1 MKKVVFITLLGL
13 LSVVGYSQKATDNFA
28 GKWKTEK
35 GIIIDIAKNGNSFN
49 GTAGARLVLDDL
61 HYTSGVW
68 KGTFIRP
75 LKNEKNE
82 CTAIVQDN
90 KIKITIKSENGSET
104 IVWIKQ

>member
-1 MKKVVFITLLGL
+1 MKKIFFISLLGL
-13 LSVVGYSQKATDNFA
+13 LSFAGYSQKATDNFA

-35 GIIIDIAKNGNSFN
+35 GIIIEIVKNGNSFN

-75 LKNEKNE
+75 LKNQKNE
-82 CTAIVQDN
+82 CTAIIQDN
-90 KIKITIKSENGSET
+90 KIKILIKNENSSET
-104 IVWIKQ
+104 IIWTKQ